1 MQAQTV
7 QERSG
12 TPWIALLLALIFA
25 AAVVIGVQ
33 VAFRGED
40 VTVTNAPTAPSIL
53 QTQLDREKG
62 LSLVVQGLVD
72 REATVEQ
79 PIDQAVGLQKAGM
92 SEAGISGIGYVGNS
106 PVSSPHRGHQ
116 PMTAAEVAR
125 AKELLQGPSYPNF
138 FPTMAR
144 IAELKGGRP

>member
-12 TPWIALLLALIFA
+12 TPWMALLLALIFA

-33 VAFRGED
+33 VAFRGRD
-40 VTVTNAPTAPSIL
+40 VTVTNAPAETSVL
-53 QTQLDREKG
+53 QSQLDREAG
-62 LSLVVQGLVD
+62 RGRMVQGLVD
-72 REATVEQ
+72 REATV
-79 PIDQAVGLQKAGM
+79 PNRIDQAAALQKAGM
-92 SEAGISGIGYVGNS
+92 SEAGISGIGSVGDS
-106 PVSSPHRGHQ
+106 PASSLHRVRP

-125 AKELLQGPSYPNF
+125 AKEVLQGPTYPDF

-144 IAELKGGRP
+144 IEALKG